1 MEEILLR
8 RAEAGDALLLTEL
21 RKTVL
26 IAANRLPEDADLSA
40 IEEPCRLYFA
50 DTRRQTTYLAF
61 CAEEIAG
68 VGSVDYHIEM
78 PTVSNPTGECAFLM
92 NIYTA
97 PASRRRVAS
106 RVKSESLLTS
116 TKPSQLPE

>member
-50 DTRRQTTYLAF
+50 DTRLQKR
-61 CAEEIAG
+61 
-68 VGSVDYHIEM
+68 
-78 PTVSNPTGECAFLM
+78 
-92 NIYTA
+92 
-97 PASRRRVAS
+97 
-106 RVKSESLLTS
+106 
-116 TKPSQLPE
+116 

>member
-40 IEEPCRLYFA
+40 REEP
-50 DTRRQTTYLAF
+50 
-61 CAEEIAG
+61 
-68 VGSVDYHIEM
+68 
-78 PTVSNPTGECAFLM
+78 
-92 NIYTA
+92 
-97 PASRRRVAS
+97 
-106 RVKSESLLTS
+106 
-116 TKPSQLPE
+116 

>member
-26 IAANRLPEDADLSA
+26 IAANRLPKDADLSA

-92 NIYTA
+92 NI
-97 PASRRRVAS
+97 
-106 RVKSESLLTS
+106 
-116 TKPSQLPE
+116 

>member
-68 VGSVDYHIEM
+68 VV
-78 PTVSNPTGECAFLM
+78 
-92 NIYTA
+92 
-97 PASRRRVAS
+97 
-106 RVKSESLLTS
+106 SLLCSPDSSYVTGQIIEIS
-116 TKPSQLPE
+116 GGLSM